1 MRTFVTD
8 FYPFYVI
15 DFFMSKLVLYRI
27 LTIFALSLLVI
38 QSVTP
43 QHLLSVLAS
52 PDSSTSATV
61 KVYQSQFITDLALK
75 NEPETQPQDVATV
88 SLAPTKQVPGFRV
101 QVFSN
106 NVPKTAKTEAF
117 AMQDAVL
124 EALPN
129 TPVYVIFS
137 SPFWKVR
144 VGNCKTRTEAQEL
157 KQQITNALP
166 QIKQDVYIVRDSI
179 LLSDQ

>member
-1 MRTFVTD
+1 
-8 FYPFYVI
+8 
-15 DFFMSKLVLYRI
+15 MSKLVLYRI
-27 LTIFALSLLVI
+27 LTIFAISLLVI
-38 QSVTP
+38 QSITP

-52 PDSSTSATV
+52 PDSSTRATV
-61 KVYQSQFITDLALK
+61 KVYQSQFITDLVLK
-75 NEPETQPQDVATV
+75 NNEPQTQPQDVATV
-88 SLAPTKQVPGFRV
+88 SVVPTKQVPGFRV
-101 QVFSN
+101 QVFSSN
-106 NVPKTAKTEAF
+106 EPKTAKTEAF

-124 EALPN
+124 ESLPN
-129 TPVYVIFS
+129 TPVYVQFS

-166 QIKQDVYIVRDSI
+166 QVKQDVYIVRDTI